1 MSSVGYYSS
10 KIFFCPTIYPCE
22 CLYMCSGKG
31 SALIYEYI
39 DMSMQDSWDQKML
52 LSDDIR
58 RRGAELLPCMV
69 LYMKLAFC
77 LYGSHT

>member
-1 MSSVGYYSS
+1 MMSSVGYYSS

-39 DMSMQDSWDQKML
+39 DMSMQDS
-52 LSDDIR
+52 
-58 RRGAELLPCMV
+58 
-69 LYMKLAFC
+69 
-77 LYGSHT
+77 